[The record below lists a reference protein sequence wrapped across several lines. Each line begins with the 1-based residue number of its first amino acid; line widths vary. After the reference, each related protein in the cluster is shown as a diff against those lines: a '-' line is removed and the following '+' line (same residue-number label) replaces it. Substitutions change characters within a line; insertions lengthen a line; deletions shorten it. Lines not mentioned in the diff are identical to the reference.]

1 MNPKFAEYMNGKSDA
16 LLIGA
21 LRLVDAKPAPD
32 EYERMTRAA
41 LIEELENRHP
51 DASAAVEAAFDS
63 AELRAMEAADFGHPA
78 EDVDYVAVLLAN
90 IPAA

>member
-1 MNPKFAEYMNGKSDA
+1 MNPKFAQYMVGKSDM

-21 LRLVDAKPAPD
+21 LRLVDAKPNPD

-51 DASAAVEAAFDS
+51 EASAAVEAAFDS
-63 AELRAMEAADFGHPA
+63 AELRAMEAADFGHPV
-78 EDVDYVAVLLAN
+78 EDIDYVAVLLAN
-90 IPAA
+90 ILA